1 MPERPVPDRPVTELP
16 GSDLPGPDLPGQDE
30 PLLDVRVERRDGR
43 NVAVLTGELDM
54 SNADDVLTRL
64 VGALEDGAGL
74 DVDLAGLAFIDSAG
88 IGMLHR
94 LNRHLLAAAPQVRDS
109 GLRVL
114 AAPDTVAGRTL
125 RLAGMDQVLP
135 LRDPGAA

>member
-1 MPERPVPDRPVTELP
+1 VTDLAGSDLP
-16 GSDLPGPDLPGQDE
+16 GSDLPGAGLPGQDE
-30 PLLDVRVERRDGR
+30 PLLTVQVERRGGR
-43 NVAVLTGELDM
+43 NVAVLIGELDM
-54 SNADDVLTRL
+54 SNADAVLTRL
-64 VGALEDGAGL
+64 VEALEDGAGL

-94 LNRHLLAAAPQVRDS
+94 LNRHLLAAAPQLRDS

-114 AAPDTVAGRTL
+114 AASDTVAGRTL